1 MKKLTRDEIKTL
13 IEDCGGRPTMLHTGG
28 GAGDTYQLAGYFKE
42 NAAFVI
48 PVIIRR
54 IVGDAADCNFPH
66 YYSYQ
71 HWQQAI
77 NYIEGQTEVMDW
89 DSRDSGGWQTVL
101 RFKEAPIELLSDAV

>member
-13 IEDCGGRPTMLHTGG
+13 IEDCGGRPTMLHTGV

-48 PVIIRR
+48 PVIVRCIEGMVAKRTRR
-54 IVGDAADCNFPH
+54 HDRGEQYWNEAL
-66 YYSYQ
+66 
-71 HWQQAI
+71 

-89 DSRDSGGWQTVL
+89 DSRDSNGWQTVL
-101 RFKEAPIELLSDAV
+101 RFKESPIERLSDAV